1 MALGPGAG
9 GGVGGGASASVAA
22 QTVGP
27 WEMGRTTV
35 RLGRRM
41 GQGSD
46 GWGGVGA
53 RRMWP
58 VRGEEGGRDLGGAL
72 AGDGVS
78 SLRLSKPTAA
88 SRFQTAPVEKG
99 LAEKHSIK
107 RLIVA
112 QCDST
117 GRDPKMAAEC
127 KEKK

>member
-1 MALGPGAG
+1 
-9 GGVGGGASASVAA
+9 VAT
-22 QTVGP
+22 QTVGS
-27 WEMGRTTV
+27 WEMGRATV

-78 SLRLSKPTAA
+78 PFVWSLRLSKPTAA

-117 GRDPKMAAEC
+117 GRDPKMAAVQR
-127 KEKK
+127 KKVTF